1 MKPWA
6 LVTAIALLFTIAATP
21 VLAQRGADIE
31 QLQKALKQQGHDP
44 GPIDGEFGPQT
55 SAALR
60 AYQQAQGLN
69 ATGQID
75 DATLVKLGEATQAAE
90 TESRPE
96 PSASPATGGDKG
108 PATGGDTRPSA
119 VDPAQATKTGANAG
133 EGASY
138 SRSTEKGQ
146 STMKDGAEKK

>member
-6 LVTAIALLFTIAATP
+6 LITAIALLSMLAATP
-21 VLAQRGADIE
+21 IIAQRGHDIE

-60 AYQQAQGLN
+60 AYQQEQGLN
-69 ATGQID
+69 ATGQLD
-75 DATLVKLGEATQAAE
+75 DATLVKLGEATEAAE
-90 TESRPE
+90 ARSGSEA
-96 PSASPATGGDKG
+96 SAS

-119 VDPAQATKTGANAG
+119 VDPAQATTTGANAG

-146 STMKDGAEKK
+146 SIMKGEGDKK